1 MKDCIFCKISNNII
15 NVNKIFENKEL
26 IAFNDNNPQ
35 APFHVLIIPKK
46 HIPTINDID
55 EIDKVLIGELFIA
68 AKKIAKKNQIEKS
81 GYRLIFNCNDDGGQT
96 VFHIHLHMLAKRKL
110 EWPPG

>member
-15 NVNKIFENKEL
+15 NVERIFENNEL

-35 APFHVLIIPKK
+35 APFHALIIPKK
-46 HIPTINDID
+46 HISTINDIN
-55 EIDKVLIGELFIA
+55 EIDKDLIGELFIA
-68 AKKIAKKNQIEKS
+68 VKEIAKKKEIETS

-96 VFHIHLHMLAKRKL
+96 VFHIHLHMLAKRKMG
-110 EWPPG
+110 WPPG